1 MPGRARAHFRAAAG
15 GGASCFFLEEFGCF
29 GDSFSGAFRWRESQS
44 CCYDRAS
51 VRTESVPILWE
62 DGNFPGCKS
71 AGVQGGERENRQL
84 RYGRT
89 AENKKRPVEK
99 QVAALFCDADRT
111 QTCNLLIRS
120 QMLYSIKLRCR
131 IANANV
137 GQCWLTDSYGREF
150 CRWFSLFRAVTRRG
164 LNIGLNISG
173 DSFFP
178 KLG

>member
-84 RYGRT
+84 RYGRA

-111 QTCNLLIRS
+111 QTCNLLIRRRNFGVFAVFWEFFVCFINS
-120 QMLYSIKLRCR
+120 CISVANIAILFYS
-131 IANANV
+131 V
-137 GQCWLTDSYGREF
+137 F
-150 CRWFSLFRAVTRRG
+150 VWF
-164 LNIGLNISG
+164 
-173 DSFFP
+173 D
-178 KLG
+178 